1 MKAWNIC
8 LVVVKEKFK
17 VKNRGD
23 NVSDATVHRH
33 VDDFAT
39 GMRNI
44 SWGTLLLGK
53 PEVMAMNSD
62 T

>member
-1 MKAWNIC
+1 M
-8 LVVVKEKFK
+8 
-17 VKNRGD
+17 KNRGD